1 MHQSICLCRAFV
13 CGTCTWSFFSTA
25 PTTLISIAFSTVYM
39 LHIRCGNKFIVA
51 VAFLMFE
58 LSMVFLLRFFPYLL
72 QMVKRYSVYF
82 NLKIRYSYALHDT
95 ILSHIH

>member
-1 MHQSICLCRAFV
+1 
-13 CGTCTWSFFSTA
+13 
-25 PTTLISIAFSTVYM
+25 
-39 LHIRCGNKFIVA
+39 
-51 VAFLMFE
+51 MFE